1 MKHKNSE
8 RTGPQEISQ
17 PDAGLAPGTLA
28 DIPASSPRPRRT
40 QEDRSRETRQRLLN
54 AAIDLLMSDGYRGFS
69 TKEVARRAGLSNGA
83 LAHHYANKAELVAAA
98 AAAAHEE
105 CMRHRDQYTL
115 CTLTSQDPLQGF
127 IDHSL
132 RLFFD
137 RPFLAVLE
145 IFMAARTDP
154 ELLARVTPI
163 MKHYR
168 ETIDAQWLKA
178 FCEAGY
184 SPQTAQLILN
194 LTLNITRGMAL
205 NRLWQNDEQNYR
217 VLLEEWSRIVQRQFS
232 PSRTPPSPP
241 P

>member
-1 MKHKNSE
+1 MKHKNSV
-8 RTGPQEISQ
+8 RIGPQET
-17 PDAGLAPGTLA
+17 PPPEAALRAGTLA
-28 DIPASSPRPRRT
+28 DFPTSSPRPRRT

-105 CMRHRDQYTL
+105 CMRRRDQYNPGP
-115 CTLTSQDPLQGF
+115 LTSRDPLQGF
-127 IDHSL
+127 IEDSL

-154 ELLARVTPI
+154 ELLSRVTPI

-184 SPQTAQLILN
+184 SPHTAQVILN

-217 VLLEEWSRIVQRQFS
+217 ALLEEWSQIVQRQFS
-232 PSRTPPSPP
+232 PSGRPPDK
-241 P
+241 